1 MKNERWVIKKIKM
14 KDLKGVVVIGATNRP
29 DIIDEALLRPGRFD
43 RILEIPIPKKEARKQ
58 IFEIHLK
65 KKPIDS
71 TVNVDKLAELTDGYT
86 GADIA
91 AIVNAAAMSAIK
103 DQISSKSGDKNNITT
118 TGHKQQHLTISMKH
132 MEAGLQK
139 ISKKGKDIRNTEIM
153 ESPNGEFGN
162 IKG

>member
-1 MKNERWVIKKIKM
+1 MDGLE
-14 KDLKGVVVIGATNRP
+14 DLKGVVVIGATNRP

-43 RILEIPIPKKEARKQ
+43 RILEISIPKKEARKQ

-103 DQISSKSGDKNNITT
+103 DQISSGDKDNMT
-118 TGHKQQHLTISMKH
+118 TGHKQHLTISMKH
-132 MEAGLQK
+132 MESGLQK
-139 ISKKGKDIRNTEIM
+139 ISKKGKEIRNRDYLTYQ
-153 ESPNGEFGN
+153 
-162 IKG
+162 